1 MSGVDYVFVAVVGS
15 RFLLPLLIPRYP
27 LPAVIGCLLLDGVD
41 QTIFQAFG
49 YDPPGYQSYDKA
61 MDVYYL
67 AIAYLATMRNW
78 ASMPAYDVGRFL
90 YFYRLVGVVVFELSQ
105 VRAMLLVFPNTFEY
119 FFIAYETVRT
129 RWRPLRVTLKWW
141 VITAA
146 AIWIFVKLPQEYWLH
161 VAQLDLTDT
170 LRDYSWAWPLLISL
184 LLLLAAVLWFVVRP
198 RLPEPDWDLR
208 LPADPLP
215 EAINTAAEQAAWRAT
230 SGRVVSWVTLE
241 KVVLVGLISII
252 YAQTLPGI
260 HATNLELFAFIA
272 VFVVLNTAIGIAFAR
287 RGRSIESATLAVLA
301 RLLVDVVIVV
311 VARWLAGSDS
321 SSWNVIFFLGLIS
334 LITTLHDRWQPVLAY
349 RRSTPTSSAGPV
361 AVEGAGA

>member
-1 MSGVDYVFVAVVGS
+1 MSGVDYVFVVVVGS

-27 LPAVIGCLLLDGVD
+27 LTAVIGCLLLDGVD

-78 ASMPAYDVGRFL
+78 ASLPAYDVGRFL

-146 AIWIFVKLPQEYWLH
+146 AIWIFV
-161 VAQLDLTDT
+161 
-170 LRDYSWAWPLLISL
+170 
-184 LLLLAAVLWFVVRP
+184 VLP

-260 HATNLELFAFIA
+260 HATNLELFVFIA